1 MSVNKTVLKLIKN
14 EKIKYLFWGIVTTV
28 FYFVVRLLLDTFV
41 TPVLSATITEILTIF
56 FAFYVNRRFVFTK
69 QKSKSLV
76 YQLITFFSGRIVVMF
91 ADMLITF
98 LAIEKYYA
106 FFIAVFK
113 LNTLAYALDSIIGIN
128 YLTGY
133 RLNNLFW
140 ICIIQ
145 IFAIVFNFI
154 VSKYL
159 SFK

>member
-1 MSVNKTVLKLIKN
+1 MSVNKSVLKLIKN

-41 TPVLSATITEILTIF
+41 TPVHSATITEILTIF

-98 LAIEKYYA
+98 GQ
-106 FFIAVFK
+106 VQ
-113 LNTLAYALDSIIGIN
+113 NVGVN
-128 YLTGY
+128 
-133 RLNNLFW
+133 
-140 ICIIQ
+140 
-145 IFAIVFNFI
+145 
-154 VSKYL
+154 
-159 SFK
+159 